1 MGIRRPIKPCS
12 WLGLCNSQASHR
24 RVAAVVM
31 IAALLPA
38 CSATQF
44 ADLPSAI
51 GGETRET
58 PRAPANPPVYPAVH
72 DMPPPRQVPVMT
84 DDEQRQAEAELVAA
98 RDRQANP
105 ASKKPAAQQ
114 APKKQQ
120 TAAKQAPA
128 KPVPVEQPQ
137 ADEASR

>member
-1 MGIRRPIKPCS
+1 MGIRRPIKPRS
-12 WLGLCNSQASHR
+12 WLWLCNGHASR
-24 RVAAVVM
+24 LRVAALVT

-84 DDEQRQAEAELVAA
+84 DDQQRQAEAELVAA
-98 RDRQANP
+98 RDRQVSP
-105 ASKKPAAQQ
+105 ASKKPATQQ
-114 APKKQQ
+114 AQKKQQ

-128 KPVPVEQPQ
+128 KPAPAERTQP
-137 ADEASR
+137 DETNQ

>member
-1 MGIRRPIKPCS
+1 
-12 WLGLCNSQASHR
+12 
-24 RVAAVVM
+24 
-31 IAALLPA
+31 
-38 CSATQF
+38 
-44 ADLPSAI
+44 
-51 GGETRET
+51 
-58 PRAPANPPVYPAVH
+58 
-72 DMPPPRQVPVMT
+72 MT

-120 TAAKQAPA
+120 TAAK
-128 KPVPVEQPQ
+128 PVPVEQPQ

>member
-1 MGIRRPIKPCS
+1 
-12 WLGLCNSQASHR
+12 
-24 RVAAVVM
+24 
-31 IAALLPA
+31 
-38 CSATQF
+38 
-44 ADLPSAI
+44 
-51 GGETRET
+51 
-58 PRAPANPPVYPAVH
+58 
-72 DMPPPRQVPVMT
+72 MT

-105 ASKKPAAQQ
+105 TSKKPAEQQ

>member
-1 MGIRRPIKPCS
+1 
-12 WLGLCNSQASHR
+12 
-24 RVAAVVM
+24 
-31 IAALLPA
+31 
-38 CSATQF
+38 
-44 ADLPSAI
+44 
-51 GGETRET
+51 
-58 PRAPANPPVYPAVH
+58 
-72 DMPPPRQVPVMT
+72 MT

-98 RDRQANP
+98 RDRLANP